1 MIHSNLNTKSKTYY
15 YLLLL
20 TTTFGNLWIW
30 RIFKDNFIVAIF
42 LVILSFLLFK
52 LIIAKV
58 QKAQLLTLILIFT
71 TVSLLTLRVGFDKNI
86 FIISSR
92 EQLQQDVRH
101 GFYAVELGQLYT
113 NKISL
118 YFYKYF
124 SGSIRKLEQ
133 NLFSNLD
140 LNLYFFASHP
150 RERSGIVEFVKYPW
164 ILLPFFI
171 VGLFS
176 VIQYYYPAIVI
187 YLIGASLISMFLS
200 PTYPLGPVLF
210 FPLINV
216 VIALG
221 LIYFVQLV
229 KNKMRGFRL

>member
-20 TTTFGNLWIW
+20 STSFGNLWIW
-30 RIFKDNFIVAIF
+30 RIFKDNFIVAIL

-71 TVSLLTLRVGFDKNI
+71 TISLLTLRVGFDKNI

-92 EQLQQDVRH
+92 EQLQQDMRH
-101 GFYAVELGQLYT
+101 GFYAVELGQLFT
-113 NKISL
+113 NKVSL
-118 YFYKYF
+118 HFYKYF
-124 SGSIRKLEQ
+124 SGSIRKLER

-140 LNLYFFASHP
+140 PNLYFFASHP
-150 RERSGIVEFVKYPW
+150 RERGTGEFEKYPW
-164 ILLPFFI
+164 ILLPLFI
-171 VGLFS
+171 VGLFLI
-176 VIQYYYPAIVI
+176 IQYYLKMGI
-187 YLIGASLISMFLS
+187 YFIWAALISMFIS
-200 PTYPLGPVLF
+200 PAYSLGPVLF

-221 LIYFVQLV
+221 LIYFLRQV
-229 KNKMRGFRL
+229 KIRIRGFRL